1 MPVHAIPLTAL
12 PAGAGQSRAWCVQ
25 LEAGGILYFPQT
37 PVPIP
42 AADLDFLLSRQQSG
56 SRLHKNIA
64 YKPAG
69 DALSGVDRSASSAE
83 EFDRLHD
90 VMRRYSASVSAF
102 LADFLAPYRR
112 RWQLDYAS
120 YRPIEEEGRD
130 LPTRRRNDLLHTDAF
145 PTRPTRGARILR
157 FFHNI
162 HPTRTRDWVVGEP
175 FPRVVGRFVQPSTTA
190 AALKGQTATGSTMH
204 TSAALKGH
212 GFSRAGHAPVAVKGT
227 GFSPYIP
234 QPQKTRALAPEGSS
248 TPHPLALP
256 HPDSPAVCALKQLAR
271 ATGLAALIPRLKRT
285 PYDDFMMRLHNA
297 MKEDAEFQRTCAR
310 EEVKF
315 APGSSWMVY
324 TETVPHAVLGG
335 QYALEQT
342 FLVDAAVMVAP
353 ESAPVAVLEK
363 LAGASVV

>member
-1 MPVHAIPLTAL
+1 MPVHSIPLAAL
-12 PAGAGQSRAWCVQ
+12 PAAEEQSRAWCER

-42 AADLDFLLSRQQSG
+42 AADLEFLLSRQQSG

-64 YKPAG
+64 YKPGA
-69 DALSGVDRSASSAE
+69 DALSGVDRSASTAE

-90 VMRRYSASVSAF
+90 VMRRYSGAVTAF

-120 YRPIEEEGRD
+120 YRPIEEQGRD

-175 FPRVVGRFVQPSTTA
+175 FPRIVGHFVRPMPNAPAMPRA
-190 AALKGQTATGSTMH
+190 AAEPNAKAMPNSP
-204 TSAALKGH
+204 AFEGH
-212 GFSRAGHAPVAVKGT
+212 GLRGAESRQSEVEGASAPKG
-227 GFSPYIP
+227 S
-234 QPQKTRALAPEGSS
+234 A
-248 TPHPLALP
+248 TPHPLDLP
-256 HPDSPAVCALKQLAR
+256 HPDSAAMRAFKQIAGI
-271 ATGLAALIPRLKRT
+271 AGLASLVPQLKRT
-285 PYDDFMMRLHNA
+285 PYDEFMMQLHNA

-310 EEVKF
+310 EPVKF

-342 FLVDAAVMVAP
+342 FLVDAAAMVTP
-353 ESAPVAVLEK
+353 DSAPVAVLEK
-363 LAGASVV
+363 WAGSTLA

>member
-1 MPVHAIPLTAL
+1 MPVHAIPLAAL
-12 PAGAGQSRAWCVQ
+12 PAAAEQTRAWCAE
-25 LEAGGILYFPQT
+25 LEAGGILYFPET
-37 PVPIP
+37 PLPIP
-42 AADLDFLLSRQQSG
+42 AADLAFLLSRQQTG

-64 YKPAG
+64 YKPG
-69 DALSGVDRSASSAE
+69 PDLLSGVERSGSTE

-90 VMRRYSASVSAF
+90 VMRRYSAAVAGF
-102 LADFLAPYRR
+102 LADFLAPYQR

-130 LPTRRRNDLLHTDAF
+130 LPIRRRNDLLHTDAF

-175 FPRVVGRFVQPSTTA
+175 FPRVVGHF
-190 AALKGQTATGSTMH
+190 
-204 TSAALKGH
+204 
-212 GFSRAGHAPVAVKGT
+212 VKGS
-227 GFSPYIP
+227 GHSPGP
-234 QPQKTRALAPEGSS
+234 LPLPRPDTPALRAAKRLAQG
-248 TPHPLALP
+248 A
-256 HPDSPAVCALKQLAR
+256 
-271 ATGLAALIPRLKRT
+271 GLAALAPSLKRT
-285 PYDDFMMRLHNA
+285 PYDEFMMRLHNA

-342 FLVDAAVMVAP
+342 FLVDPAAMVTP

-363 LAGASVV
+363 MAGANVV